1 MRKSFSRRKL
11 PPSLRRYLIFLVMIP
26 LGYLIHVCIMPYVNI
41 FGITPNLLYAVI
53 AIVTVAYG
61 RLQAFWVG
69 LIYGLLMEIM
79 LQSVP
84 YLNLGLYALT
94 SLFCAFVFADRS
106 IRQLEM
112 DSAMNR
118 KSHGLP
124 PLVRTVLCAM
134 ANVTVYE
141 AINIIYISLG
151 GSAVTSAHILRGV
164 LDVMLTG
171 LLTLAVAVPVRRVI
185 FGKQEEKKVL
195 RIAPIVFGRK

>member
-1 MRKSFSRRKL
+1 MQKSSSRRKL
-11 PPSLRRYLIFLVMIP
+11 PPSLRRYLVFLVMIP
-26 LGYLIHVCIMPYVNI
+26 LGYLVHVCIMPYVNI

-79 LQSVP
+79 LPAVP
-84 YLNLGLYALT
+84 YLSLGLYTLT

-151 GSAVTSAHILRGV
+151 GSAVTADHILRGV
-164 LDVMLTG
+164 LDVLLTG
-171 LLTLAVAVPVRRVI
+171 LLTLAVAIPVRRII